1 MFLTGPGGSGKSAI
15 VKQLLRY
22 GELFCSNIKQP
33 FTRRTIL
40 VTACSGVAATLIHG
54 QTLHSATFLNWK
66 LQNIDVDE
74 KAKFQNSVK
83 LMIVDEISMLGG
95 ADMSALSKRMNWLT
109 DNRSGVFGSKDIAFM
124 GDFRQLPP
132 IGKKSIYD
140 SKCVEFRSFVN
151 CYIALKGQYRFKKD
165 PAFGQICSR
174 FHSGCPTIGDF
185 VTLNNRLVSSS
196 NPVPRN
202 VRTGCRRNDEREAV
216 NVGTWLQYLKDHG
229 DDQGFVILADNV
241 HIRREGSP
249 NTRLQDLTTFYTR
262 VGEDN
267 CDTHMEG
274 RFTPMLRCYPKC
286 PLMLTTNADVGNY
299 LANGTQGY
307 CAGVVL
313 QPKQSFH
320 MRQIDN
326 MLVKC
331 VYASQVKFMLWEVDG
346 KTVHIEPKVYK
357 CLRAQFPL
365 PSSFDDTS
373 SQHVTIHLQATQ
385 IPLISNNATTAHKLQ
400 GSTIPTLYV
409 PAWNRST
416 NWPYVMMSRVQTLH
430 GLFLGKPLHP
440 SDDYSVPLSLT
451 QMLNT
456 FAIKA
461 SPTPFLYSRL
471 SC

>member
-1 MFLTGPGGSGKSAI
+1 
-15 VKQLLRY
+15 
-22 GELFCSNIKQP
+22 
-33 FTRRTIL
+33 
-40 VTACSGVAATLIHG
+40 
-54 QTLHSATFLNWK
+54 
-66 LQNIDVDE
+66 
-74 KAKFQNSVK
+74 
-83 LMIVDEISMLGG
+83 
-95 ADMSALSKRMNWLT
+95 
-109 DNRSGVFGSKDIAFM
+109 M

-274 RFTPMLRCYPKC
+274 RFTPMLRCYL
-286 PLMLTTNADVGNY
+286 LMLVIILPMEHRGI
-299 LANGTQGY
+299 
-307 CAGVVL
+307 VL
-313 QPKQSFH
+313 VLCCNQ
-320 MRQIDN
+320 
-326 MLVKC
+326 
-331 VYASQVKFMLWEVDG
+331 
-346 KTVHIEPKVYK
+346 
-357 CLRAQFPL
+357 
-365 PSSFDDTS
+365 
-373 SQHVTIHLQATQ
+373 
-385 IPLISNNATTAHKLQ
+385 NNHF
-400 GSTIPTLYV
+400 I
-409 PAWNRST
+409 
-416 NWPYVMMSRVQTLH
+416 
-430 GLFLGKPLHP
+430 
-440 SDDYSVPLSLT
+440 
-451 QMLNT
+451 
-456 FAIKA
+456 
-461 SPTPFLYSRL
+461 
-471 SC
+471 